1 MLNTEYFQNLK
12 YSRGVRIGFGFHR
25 DEDGTEWRDRLF
37 GTGHPIQ
44 QRHQIQLFFTSD
56 RQFFKKIVEAPPWPC
71 TKIDY
76 IRG

>member
-12 YSRGVRIGFGFHR
+12 YSRGVRIGFEFHR

-44 QRHQIQLFFTSD
+44 QRHQIQLFFTDSFLRKLLKRRLD
-56 RQFFKKIVEAPPWPC
+56 PAAK
-71 TKIDY
+71 
-76 IRG
+76 